1 MKAEYANVTK
11 REVIS
16 RKFNILIGIS
26 LGNLFFSGTNLR
38 RYIRWALNN
47 TRDKIVVLIADDIQ
61 SINYKVF
68 KNLDDKEAL
77 QKANEQGNE
86 KKILLSKLLGEL
98 SKEERNK
105 IKIILWK
112 DILSKDYVKKIRM
125 TFEEFEKNPQFKEE
139 ILEIVALFIKGRQG
153 MTKEDMNK
161 LSEYILN
168 ELPLLIEGLSFEGDY
183 YELMPYPIKDR
194 LDDLILDL
202 QEGRKYREYYAKLNV
217 IGSRKIVS
225 LK

>member
-11 REVIS
+11 REVVS

-38 RYIRWALNN
+38 KYIRWALNN

-77 QKANEQGNE
+77 QKANEQGKE
-86 KKILLSKLLGEL
+86 KKVLLFKLLGEL

-112 DILSKDYVKKIRM
+112 DILSKDYVRKIRM
-125 TFEEFEKNPQFKEE
+125 TFEEFEKSPQFKEE
-139 ILEIVALFIKGRQG
+139 ILDIVALFIKGRQG

-183 YELMPYPIKDR
+183 YELIPYPIKDR

-217 IGSRKIVS
+217 IGSRKIVL